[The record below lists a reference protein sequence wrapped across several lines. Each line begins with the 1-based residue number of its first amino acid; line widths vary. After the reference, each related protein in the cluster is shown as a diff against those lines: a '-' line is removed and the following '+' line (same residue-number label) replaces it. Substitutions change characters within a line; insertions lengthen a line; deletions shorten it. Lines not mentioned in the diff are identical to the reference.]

1 MPTSMVSLF
10 LQAVTMWKKMSLSI
24 YIACEQWLFSLRLGC
39 NISETNILDMVPS
52 LAFVLLLPLAR
63 HHRTLCPGHW
73 QKIIKSKK
81 SWNCCL
87 DILTNLNVSVLPS
100 LIAPPMAIVN
110 DHVFELHCKWCMK
123 YDLSRHLSSFLCDI
137 LWYDLWHRLGILR
150 VFQNERR
157 GRKRG
162 SVKLW
167 EHVNTYVISS
177 LLRARNCHLSPPY
190 SVTARE
196 SERKCVC
203 EQGCVF

>member
-1 MPTSMVSLF
+1 M
-10 LQAVTMWKKMSLSI
+10 
-24 YIACEQWLFSLRLGC
+24 
-39 NISETNILDMVPS
+39 
-52 LAFVLLLPLAR
+52 
-63 HHRTLCPGHW
+63 
-73 QKIIKSKK
+73 
-81 SWNCCL
+81 
-87 DILTNLNVSVLPS
+87 LPS
-100 LIAPPMAIVN
+100 LIAPPMAIAN

-137 LWYDLWHRLGILR
+137 PWYDLWYRLGILR

-157 GRKRG
+157 GRKTG

-196 SERKCVC
+196 REKVCVWARLC
-203 EQGCVF
+203 ILVLHCQHKSALPAIGELMLCFSSALHQHGPSWMWNLCISNF

>member
-1 MPTSMVSLF
+1 M
-10 LQAVTMWKKMSLSI
+10 
-24 YIACEQWLFSLRLGC
+24 
-39 NISETNILDMVPS
+39 
-52 LAFVLLLPLAR
+52 
-63 HHRTLCPGHW
+63 
-73 QKIIKSKK
+73 
-81 SWNCCL
+81 
-87 DILTNLNVSVLPS
+87 LPS
-100 LIAPPMAIVN
+100 LIAPPLAIVN

-137 LWYDLWHRLGILR
+137 PWYDLWHRLGILC

-167 EHVNTYVISS
+167 GHVNTYVISS

-196 SERKCVC
+196 QERAGESVCVSKVVYFSPTLSAQVYPTC
-203 EQGCVF
+203 HWGADAVLFFSITPTWSLMNVKFMYF